1 MLDHVLGSGTIVI
14 GSRMRP
20 HNFYKV
26 DGNSNVKISLEAM
39 RDAVVLCVSGI
50 GCPESLALILQQV
63 GFQFCCRLL
72 YRLCNFCAAIVLCP
86 VCSGW
91 LQRSYHNVGKS
102 TVL

>member
-26 DGNSNVKISLEAM
+26 DGNSNLKISLEAM
-39 RDAVVLCVSGI
+39 QDAVVLCVSGI

-63 GFQFCCRLL
+63 GIQFCCRLL
-72 YRLCNFCAAIVLCP
+72 YRLCRKERCM
-86 VCSGW
+86 
-91 LQRSYHNVGKS
+91 
-102 TVL
+102 